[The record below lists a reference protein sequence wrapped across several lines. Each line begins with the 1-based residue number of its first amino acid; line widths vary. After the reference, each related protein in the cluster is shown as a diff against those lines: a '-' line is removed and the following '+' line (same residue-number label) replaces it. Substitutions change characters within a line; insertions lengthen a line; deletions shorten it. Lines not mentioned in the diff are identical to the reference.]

1 MAGNAAASGDE
12 RSLEFTPTWALA
24 TVSSVFVIISFV
36 VERSLHGL
44 GGYLH
49 RTKRKSLYH
58 ALQKVKDE
66 LMLVGFISLTL
77 TILQDSIERICIR
90 SSLYTKWSPCKMPVA
105 EHDVAEGSNKFSKW
119 PRPSDFTFA
128 TEQSHGRRRLLAS
141 APSGSV
147 CPEGHES
154 FLSAQGLHQLHIFIF
169 VLAAAHVVY
178 SCITMALAL
187 AKVHSWHKWEAAAH
201 EETSPDGMAEL
212 VVNNISYTRQSTFM
226 RYHTSKPWSRS
237 RFIVWVVCFFQQ
249 FHIPRA
255 DYLTLRFSFI
265 TTHNLPHLYNFHKY
279 MIRSME
285 DEFETIVGISAWLWV
300 FVISFLLF
308 NVHGVNLYFWS
319 SFVPVVVILAIGMK
333 LQHIVATL
341 AMEST
346 GVLPFPAP
354 FMGAQL
360 KPRDQLFWF
369 NRPKLLLHVI
379 HLILFQ
385 NAFEFATFIWQVWQ
399 FGFRSCLLEEN
410 KAFVYTRLS
419 IGLLVQFICSY
430 STLPLY
436 ALVSQMGTNF
446 KKAVVPPKVNQVLHI
461 WHKDA
466 KKRLKQGSQ
475 VSASDRDE
483 MIPKNL
489 SDRKSVSSGS
499 EGVPMTSPETAAM
512 EEGDAS
518 RYKSRKQTPMVL
530 NQEAQHPSRQPR
542 MYGTD
547 GFGIQTLA
555 DASRLFV
562 RSIVKKFRLWT
573 VRNQSMD

>member
-1 MAGNAAASGDE
+1 MFA
-12 RSLEFTPTWALA
+12 
-24 TVSSVFVIISFV
+24 
-36 VERSLHGL
+36 
-44 GGYLH
+44 
-49 RTKRKSLYH
+49 
-58 ALQKVKDE
+58 E

-237 RFIVWVVCFFQQ
+237 RFIVWV
-249 FHIPRA
+249 
-255 DYLTLRFSFI
+255 
-265 TTHNLPHLYNFHKY
+265 
-279 MIRSME
+279 
-285 DEFETIVGISAWLWV
+285 
-300 FVISFLLF
+300 
-308 NVHGVNLYFWS
+308 
-319 SFVPVVVILAIGMK
+319 K
-333 LQHIVATL
+333 LQHIVVTL

-346 GVLPFPAP
+346 GVLPSPAP

-419 IGLLVQFICSY
+419 IG
-430 STLPLY
+430 
-436 ALVSQMGTNF
+436 
-446 KKAVVPPKVNQVLHI
+446 
-461 WHKDA
+461 
-466 KKRLKQGSQ
+466 
-475 VSASDRDE
+475 
-483 MIPKNL
+483 
-489 SDRKSVSSGS
+489 
-499 EGVPMTSPETAAM
+499 
-512 EEGDAS
+512 
-518 RYKSRKQTPMVL
+518 
-530 NQEAQHPSRQPR
+530 
-542 MYGTD
+542 
-547 GFGIQTLA
+547 
-555 DASRLFV
+555 
-562 RSIVKKFRLWT
+562 
-573 VRNQSMD
+573 